1 MKKQETDRL
10 RSLFQD
16 MELSNPSTSFEDRL
30 MQQIHQVASEA
41 KTKNALRSKIYTAIS
56 IAGGIA
62 AIVALPIIVFYFMM
76 GDTAMQLPSMEVD
89 FSMPHFSKMD
99 LNPLTVLLPFVVLA
113 LLMGDTL
120 IRKHL
125 SDKRHHNT

>member
-1 MKKQETDRL
+1 MKKQEKDRL

-16 MELSNPSTSFEDRL
+16 MELSNPPKGFESRL
-30 MQQIHQVASEA
+30 MQQIHQAASES
-41 KTKNALRSKIYTAIS
+41 KTKDTLRSKIYTAIA

-62 AIVALPIIVFYFMM
+62 AIVVLPIIAFYFMM
-76 GDTAMQLPSMEVD
+76 GDTAIQIPSMQVD
-89 FSMPHFSKMD
+89 FSMPHFPKMD
-99 LNPLTVLLPFVVLA
+99 IDPLTVLLPFVVLV

-120 IRKHL
+120 IRKHI